1 MRQAAG
7 LLQLF
12 IIDLDNFKQAND
24 LHGHIFGDYCIREF
38 VERLKKF
45 CREDDIISRI
55 GDDEFVVFGTIS
67 DEEGARRK
75 AARLCQKLD
84 TICEDSGSCWKMS
97 VSVGIALAPQH
108 GRSFAK
114 LYEKQIRLCIRQRIK
129 ARTAIRSMRKRNK
142 AEYR

>member
-1 MRQAAG
+1 V
-7 LLQLF
+7 LF
-12 IIDLDNFKQAND
+12 LIDIDNFKQAND

-45 CREDDIISRI
+45 CREDDIIGRI
-55 GDDEFVVFGTIS
+55 GGDEFVVFGTIS

-114 LYEKQIRLCIRQRIK
+114 LYEKADK
-129 ARTAIRSMRKRNK
+129 ALYQTKDKGKNGYTVYEEK
-142 AEYR
+142 E

>member
-1 MRQAAG
+1 M
-7 LLQLF
+7 
-12 IIDLDNFKQAND
+12 
-24 LHGHIFGDYCIREF
+24 
-38 VERLKKF
+38 
-45 CREDDIISRI
+45 
-55 GDDEFVVFGTIS
+55 VFGTIS

-114 LYEKQIRLCIRQRIK
+114 LYEKAGKQKKTVRLEAVELGWILSKCKRTCFSVGSQR
-129 ARTAIRSMRKRNK
+129 ATVL
-142 AEYR
+142 

>member
-1 MRQAAG
+1 M
-7 LLQLF
+7 
-12 IIDLDNFKQAND
+12 IDIDNFKQAND

-45 CREDDIISRI
+45 CREDDIIGRI
-55 GDDEFVVFGTIS
+55 GGDEFVVFGTIS

-114 LYEKQIRLCIRQRIK
+114 L
-129 ARTAIRSMRKRNK
+129 
-142 AEYR
+142 